1 MTPFR
6 QLDRVIEVIVFAPLG
21 AGLRAI
27 DATPNL
33 VDTFVAR
40 GRAEV
45 EHRQEQLGRHVTTA
59 RSTGH
64 VALAFGFPKVRNRAS
79 RLLRRTQPT
88 PPARA
93 PKQRPV
99 TTVAASRDPQRASW
113 VPVTNGTGPA
123 PSADAPSSGE
133 LPIPGYDS
141 LSASQVVER
150 LTGLV
155 GSELD
160 AVRAYEASHR
170 NRRTILGKIEQLA
183 SPGA

>member
-1 MTPFR
+1 MTRFR
-6 QLDRVIEVIVFAPLG
+6 QLDRAIEVIVFAPLG

-27 DATPNL
+27 EATPNL
-33 VDTFVAR
+33 VDTCVAR

-64 VALAFGFPKVRNRAS
+64 VALAFGFPKLRNRAR
-79 RLLRRTQPT
+79 RLLDRTP
-88 PPARA
+88 PAPARA
-93 PKQRPV
+93 PEQPPVATVPPSSEPRP
-99 TTVAASRDPQRASW
+99 ASW
-113 VPVTNGTGPA
+113 VPVTNGAAGA
-123 PSADAPSSGE
+123 PVDGAPSSGE

-155 GSELD
+155 GSELA